1 VSVNGIILLLRRV
14 INSIAIF
21 SCRRALK
28 PIHLN
33 YMPKARSLVLEEVAR
48 RSKPMLLRA
57 REIRDRNCLSRFVAS
72 RVGAELILMTL
83 WS

>member
-1 VSVNGIILLLRRV
+1 
-14 INSIAIF
+14 
-21 SCRRALK
+21 
-28 PIHLN
+28 
-33 YMPKARSLVLEEVAR
+33 MPKARSLVLEEVAR